1 MKISVKEAIQSG
13 FLFFP
18 TVRMQIQSLNSL
30 KTVSKVAD
38 LSSSIAM
45 TAHCFGAL
53 SQVRAIGHCVIGQE
67 RDLL

>member
-1 MKISVKEAIQSG
+1 
-13 FLFFP
+13 
-18 TVRMQIQSLNSL
+18 MQIQPLNSL
-30 KTVSKVAD
+30 KTVSKVGD
-38 LSSSIAM
+38 LSSTIAM